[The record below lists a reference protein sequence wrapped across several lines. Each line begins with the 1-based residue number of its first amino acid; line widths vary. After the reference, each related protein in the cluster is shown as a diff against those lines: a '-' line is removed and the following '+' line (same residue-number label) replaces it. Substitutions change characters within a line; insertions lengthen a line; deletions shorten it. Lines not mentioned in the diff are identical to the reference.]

1 MNPKRFLTTQMALCA
16 RHRTCRLLLWSL
28 FFKAAKRNGKGYSM
42 ALHPQRT
49 CYKATTPFLPRFG
62 LTVASTLPLVSAP
75 LRNACFSA
83 AANAWLAAISCS
95 RSAAES
101 TGTIGGPD
109 LLWWS
114 YRKTLRLLISFR
126 LPEPSCGRC

>member
-1 MNPKRFLTTQMALCA
+1 MADQEGEGSQQLAASRSLTVPRARLRAPVRCRTRTRLRRQAMQGALPVCGSNA
-16 RHRTCRLLLWSL
+16 TDRY
-28 FFKAAKRNGKGYSM
+28 A
-42 ALHPQRT
+42 
-49 CYKATTPFLPRFG
+49 YKARMPFLPRFG
-62 LTVASTLPLVSAP
+62 LTVASTPPVVSAP

-109 LLWWS
+109 LLW
-114 YRKTLRLLISFR
+114 
-126 LPEPSCGRC
+126 